1 MKKILSTSFTALGLG
16 VTLTAW
22 SAPAGILLFT
32 QPGSQIFDAKGQ
44 SRPAK
49 QGDAL
54 QPGERL
60 ITPPGGISQ
69 VRLPDGSLVGLR
81 PASEIKFD
89 GPKATSDNAP
99 NALSL
104 VKGAARIIG
113 TELMDGKKVSSFSF
127 QSGPATLKLQG
138 ADLETA
144 VVKPDDGKPAGGV
157 DPGSYNRLLVGT
169 ASVGN
174 GAQVETLAP
183 RQVSFVSTTALA
195 PIKLTSVSPT
205 LFSPTVTLLSSPAIN
220 PSTSPLLT
228 SPSSP
233 SLAALSP
240 SFTTSTLTTPLL
252 TTTVSPIVT
261 SPALT
266 SIVTPG
272 PATVLQPIGVTA
284 SPALAIVTAPIV
296 TLAPPKVIPVYIAP
310 VYIPPVIT
318 TTVKCT
324 LTATGLRVCH

>member
-1 MKKILSTSFTALGLG
+1 MKNILFTSFTALGLG

-22 SAPAGILLFT
+22 SAPAGTLLFT
-32 QPGSQIFDAKGQ
+32 QPGSQIVEDNGQ

-49 QGDAL
+49 QGDML

-69 VRLPDGSLVGLR
+69 VLLPDGSLVGLR

-89 GPKATSDNAP
+89 GPRATSDNAVS
-99 NALSL
+99 AISL
-104 VKGAARIIG
+104 IRGAARLIG
-113 TELMDGKKVSSFSF
+113 TELMDGKKVSSFTL
-127 QSGPATLKLQG
+127 QSGPATLKLKG

-144 VVKPDDGKPAGGV
+144 VVKPDDGKPVGGV
-157 DPGSYNRLLVGT
+157 DPGSYNRLLTGV

-174 GAQVETLAP
+174 GSQVETLAP

-205 LFSPTVTLLSSPAIN
+205 LFSPTITGLSAPAINSPTSPLPNPASSPA
-220 PSTSPLLT
+220 LG
-228 SPSSP
+228 
-233 SLAALSP
+233 ALSP

-252 TTTVSPIVT
+252 TTPVSPIVT
-261 SPALT
+261 NPGLG
-266 SIVTPG
+266 SIVLPG
-272 PATVLQPIGVTA
+272 PATVVQPIATT
-284 SPALAIVTAPIV
+284 SPAMAVITAPIV
-296 TLAPPKVIPVYIAP
+296 IVPPPKVIPVYIAP
-310 VYIPPVIT
+310 VYTPPVIT

-324 LTATGLRVCH
+324 FTVTGLRVCR